1 VIVTVEYPWALNEA
15 IMAYRVNDG
24 PTWSAVSL
32 PNIGGNVYSATIPAQ
47 PNGTVVA
54 YYVALENIN
63 GTLANVQPVAAD
75 LDNPNV
81 PYYILIG
88 YEQNRIEDFDNF
100 QGSDW
105 EEGLPSDNNSTGTW
119 TIDIP
124 IGSFSDGVMVQ
135 TDADYTPGTG
145 NIACAITGN
154 AADQNAGV
162 GENDVDGGHTTLVS
176 TSFDLTSFENPAISY
191 WRYYTN
197 SPPTGANP
205 GQDWWQVF
213 VSDNGTDWEYVENTK
228 VSDPSFRR
236 VAFRVLDYVNL
247 TDNVSLKFIASDSI
261 HPASG
266 LEFDGGSLVEGAMD
280 DLEVWE
286 LIGSNPD
293 GIEETEIAKLTVYP
307 NPNNG
312 IVNLSMNLES
322 AADIQVNVLNL
333 LGSSVYTS
341 AKSFSS
347 GKQTMDIDLMGVADG
362 IYQLRI
368 NTQKGQVVR
377 RFEILK

>member
-1 VIVTVEYPWALNEA
+1 
-15 IMAYRVNDG
+15 MAYRVNDG
-24 PTWSAVSL
+24 TTWSTVSL
-32 PNIGGNVYSATIPAQ
+32 PNIGGNVYSASIPAQ
-47 PNGTVVA
+47 SNGTVVA

-105 EEGLPSDNNSTGTW
+105 EEGLSSDNNSTGTW

-162 GENDVDGGHTTLVS
+162 GENDVDDGHTTLVS
-176 TSFDLTSFENPAISY
+176 TVFDLTAFNNPAFSY

-213 VSDNGTDWEYVENTK
+213 ISDNGSDWVFIENSK
-228 VSDPSFRR
+228 VSDPSWRR
-236 VAFRVLDYVNL
+236 VAFRVADYVNL
-247 TDNVSLKFIASDSI
+247 TDNVSIKFIASDST
-261 HPASG
+261 HTGSP
-266 LEFDGGSLVEGAMD
+266 LQFEGGSLVEGAMD
-280 DLEVWE
+280 DLELWE
-286 LIGSNPD
+286 LAGTNPE
-293 GIEETEIAKLTVYP
+293 GIDEAEIVELTVYP

-333 LGSSVYTS
+333 LGSNVYTS

-347 GKQTMDIDLMGVADG
+347 GKQTMEIDLMGVADG

-377 RFEILK
+377 RFEILR